1 MEQVTGAAA
10 LPCNQ
15 VNLSCILISISHQRH
30 KTPSTFSNTRNSL
43 AIKNLCDFAFSFP
56 REQLVACAFHRP
68 VKIDPESLSLW
79 ALIIL
84 SHPSAILWIISYEES
99 ALENLVRELDNR
111 SLFGRCCKCDFKMM
125 MMIVLHCPLCC
136 FSTQANTFN

>member
-1 MEQVTGAAA
+1 MQQRSHAIKSTYPVFLLQSAINAIKRHLHFQTQE
-10 LPCNQ
+10 
-15 VNLSCILISISHQRH
+15 NLFGQ
-30 KTPSTFSNTRNSL
+30 
-43 AIKNLCDFAFSFP
+43 KNLCDFACSFP

-99 ALENLVRELDNR
+99 ALENLVRELDYR
-111 SLFGRCCKCDFKMM
+111 SLSGRCCKRDFKMM
-125 MMIVLHCPLCC
+125 IILLHCRLCC